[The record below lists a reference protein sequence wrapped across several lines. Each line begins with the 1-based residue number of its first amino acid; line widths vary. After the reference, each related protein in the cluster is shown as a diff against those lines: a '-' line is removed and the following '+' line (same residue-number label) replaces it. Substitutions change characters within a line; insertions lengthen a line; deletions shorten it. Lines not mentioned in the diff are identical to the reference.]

1 MAKAVSSG
9 RITAADVA
17 AKTFDAIKKNQFY
30 CLTHPNIMGAV
41 EMRMQDILARRN
53 PTDPFTLKPDVKP
66 G

>member
-1 MAKAVSSG
+1 
-9 RITAADVA
+9 
-17 AKTFDAIKKNQFY
+17 
-30 CLTHPNIMGAV
+30 MGAV